1 MHAPTAGAR
10 IDTSRAVDVY
20 GPLPSSLFL
29 ERYASRPARI
39 LKRSA
44 SNSARSSSQT
54 AFSSAVHFAVLSRLM
69 RLLVNAGRAS
79 ESLLNLGIMRSSSSC
94 NWLHVAAWG
103 ISCAPAFW
111 VTISPSNALR
121 LGHWVSIIRVLHTG
135 NVSQPGTN
143 YATT

>member
-1 MHAPTAGAR
+1 MRAPTAGAR
-10 IDTSRAVDVY
+10 IDTSRTVDVY

-29 ERYASRPARI
+29 ERHASRSARI

-79 ESLLNLGIMRSSSSC
+79 S
-94 NWLHVAAWG
+94 
-103 ISCAPAFW
+103 
-111 VTISPSNALR
+111 ALR
-121 LGHWVSIIRVLHTG
+121 LGHWVSHWVSIIRVLHTG

>member
-1 MHAPTAGAR
+1 MRAPTAGAR
-10 IDTSRAVDVY
+10 IDTSRTVDVY

-29 ERYASRPARI
+29 ERHASARI

-79 ESLLNLGIMRSSSSC
+79 S
-94 NWLHVAAWG
+94 
-103 ISCAPAFW
+103 
-111 VTISPSNALR
+111 ALR
-121 LGHWVSIIRVLHTG
+121 LEHWVSHWVSIIRVLHTG